1 MKWEWWHASRLL
13 AHFFKANQPRQ
24 TEKREKKKVDSN
36 FHFLPDENGKVK
48 KS

>member
-1 MKWEWWHASRLL
+1 MPHVYLHIFSKQT
-13 AHFFKANQPRQ
+13 NQDKQ
-24 TEKREKKKVDSN
+24 KREKKKVDSN

>member
-1 MKWEWWHASRLL
+1 VGT
-13 AHFFKANQPRQ
+13 NQDKQ
-24 TEKREKKKVDSN
+24 KREKKKVDSN

>member
-24 TEKREKKKVDSN
+24 TEKKKVDSN